1 VPGIEQGHAA
11 DGNKRYPGKNCD
23 LPKPLLDKILAR
35 FSQFLSGL
43 ELAHMG
49 ISFGSR
55 PRKSRMK
62 LWSLETQFPDC
73 TKSCQ
78 APVDGLHSIEN
89 KLDKDATFS
98 LTSVM
103 GGVKTH
109 SFFDKFSR
117 FN

>member
-11 DGNKRYPGKNCD
+11 DGNKRCPGKNCD
-23 LPKPLLDKILAR
+23 RPKPLRDGILAR

-49 ISFGSR
+49 ILFRSR

-89 KLDKDATFS
+89 KLDKGATFS